1 MYLDGVFEM
10 FDFIKKLFKKKPTA
24 KSMKNSSEPWVNV
37 VAAHVDPANPKQG
50 YFELEWNPAFV
61 IFLRENGYTGYSPEE
76 IVDKWFTELCRNV
89 GMDGMAEGSF
99 IADAGRVATNNKTKN
114 QD

>member
-1 MYLDGVFEM
+1 MM
-10 FDFIKKLFKKKPTA
+10 FNFIKKLFKKKPTA

>member
-10 FDFIKKLFKKKPTA
+10 FDFIKKIFKKKPTA

-99 IADAGRVATNNKTKN
+99 IADAGRVATNNKTRN

>member
-10 FDFIKKLFKKKPTA
+10 FNFIKKLFKKKPTA

>member
-37 VAAHVDPANPKQG
+37 IAAHVDPANPKQG

-99 IADAGRVATNNKTKN
+99 IADAGRVATNNKTRN